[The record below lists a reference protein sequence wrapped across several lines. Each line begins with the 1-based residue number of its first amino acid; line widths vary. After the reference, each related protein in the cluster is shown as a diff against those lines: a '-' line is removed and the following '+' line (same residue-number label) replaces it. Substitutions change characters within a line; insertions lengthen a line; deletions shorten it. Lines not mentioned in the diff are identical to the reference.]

1 MVALK
6 YFRIFARIKG
16 TRIQIQ
22 VDKASETREQDFQPR
37 QLTTSSPIKLKNL
50 KTQTIFMKTK
60 LLISILS
67 VLCLSFLLSCNKN
80 EEKTLPQRT
89 VLIYMAGD
97 NSLSSFV
104 EYNMK
109 MIEEGCKN
117 ADLENGNIIAY
128 IDERGATPGLYQS
141 RKDKNGIVSRN
152 LIKEYEEEN
161 SASPENLRS
170 VITTVKEQFP
180 SESMGIVLWSHGTAW
195 LPSNLDSY
203 LRSFGQDGNN
213 YMELD
218 DLSYVLNDFHF
229 DFILFDACYMA
240 SVEVVYALRN
250 CTDYIIGSA
259 TEILAD
265 GFPYN
270 EITPMLLN
278 ADVTGIA
285 DSFYNHYD
293 QMSGVSRSASVSV
306 VKTSELDNLADAC
319 RNILSRQT
327 EESLYNIDLYQVQ
340 ALEYLTWNN
349 HKLYDMEDYLSQIAS
364 NEEYTN
370 LKTAMDKAIIYK
382 ACTPENYFAQCG
394 SIAIDKFSGLSIYAY
409 QKNYPKLNDW
419 YDQLEWAT
427 YVSK

>member
-1 MVALK
+1 
-6 YFRIFARIKG
+6 
-16 TRIQIQ
+16 
-22 VDKASETREQDFQPR
+22 
-37 QLTTSSPIKLKNL
+37 
-50 KTQTIFMKTK
+50 MKTK
-60 LLISILS
+60 LLISIIS

>member
-1 MVALK
+1 
-6 YFRIFARIKG
+6 
-16 TRIQIQ
+16 
-22 VDKASETREQDFQPR
+22 
-37 QLTTSSPIKLKNL
+37 
-50 KTQTIFMKTK
+50 MKTK

-128 IDERGATPGLYQS
+128 IDERGATPGLYQF

-240 SVEVVYALRN
+240 SIEVVYALRN

-382 ACTPENYFAQCG
+382 AYTPENYFAQCG

-409 QKNYPKLNDW
+409 QKNYPKLNGW
-419 YDQLEWAT
+419 YDHL
-427 YVSK
+427 

>member
-1 MVALK
+1 
-6 YFRIFARIKG
+6 
-16 TRIQIQ
+16 
-22 VDKASETREQDFQPR
+22 
-37 QLTTSSPIKLKNL
+37 
-50 KTQTIFMKTK
+50 MKTK

-128 IDERGATPGLYQS
+128 IDERGATPGLYQFQ
-141 RKDKNGIVSRN
+141 KDKNGIVSRN

-319 RNILSRQT
+319 QNILSRET

>member
-1 MVALK
+1 
-6 YFRIFARIKG
+6 
-16 TRIQIQ
+16 
-22 VDKASETREQDFQPR
+22 
-37 QLTTSSPIKLKNL
+37 
-50 KTQTIFMKTK
+50 MKTK

-128 IDERGATPGLYQS
+128 IDERGATPGLYQFQ
-141 RKDKNGIVSRN
+141 KDKNGIVSRN

-229 DFILFDACYMA
+229 DFILFDTCYMA

-319 RNILSRQT
+319 QNILSRQT

>member
-1 MVALK
+1 
-6 YFRIFARIKG
+6 
-16 TRIQIQ
+16 
-22 VDKASETREQDFQPR
+22 
-37 QLTTSSPIKLKNL
+37 
-50 KTQTIFMKTK
+50 MKTK

-128 IDERGATPGLYQS
+128 IDERGATPGLYQFQ
-141 RKDKNGIVSRN
+141 KDKNGIVSRN

-170 VITTVKEQFP
+170 VLTTVKEQFP

-195 LPSNLDSY
+195 LPSNLDSC

-394 SIAIDKFSGLSIYAY
+394 SITIDKFSGLSIYAY

>member
-1 MVALK
+1 
-6 YFRIFARIKG
+6 
-16 TRIQIQ
+16 
-22 VDKASETREQDFQPR
+22 
-37 QLTTSSPIKLKNL
+37 
-50 KTQTIFMKTK
+50 MKTK

-67 VLCLSFLLSCNKN
+67 VLCLSFFLSCNKN

-104 EYNMK
+104 EDNMK

-117 ADLENGNIIAY
+117 ADLGNGNIIAY
-128 IDERGATPGLYQS
+128 IDERGATPGLYQF

-240 SVEVVYALRN
+240 SIEVVYALRN

-394 SIAIDKFSGLSIYAY
+394 SITIDKFSGLSIYAY

>member
-1 MVALK
+1 
-6 YFRIFARIKG
+6 
-16 TRIQIQ
+16 
-22 VDKASETREQDFQPR
+22 
-37 QLTTSSPIKLKNL
+37 
-50 KTQTIFMKTK
+50 MKTK
-60 LLISILS
+60 HLLSILS
-67 VLCLSFLLSCNKN
+67 VLCLSFLLSCNKV

-89 VLIYMAGD
+89 VLIYIAGD
-97 NSLSSFV
+97 NSLSSFA
-104 EYNMK
+104 EYNMG
-109 MIEEGCKN
+109 MIEEGCKD
-117 ADLENGNIIAY
+117 ADLDNGNIIAY
-128 IDERGATPGLYQS
+128 IDTKNATPGLYQF
-141 RKDKNGIVSRN
+141 RKDKNGSVSRI

-180 SESMGIVLWSHGTAW
+180 SESMGLVLWSHGTAW
-195 LPSNLDSY
+195 FPSNLDSY

-213 YMELD
+213 HMELD
-218 DLSYVLNDFHF
+218 DLNYVLNDFHF

-259 TEILAD
+259 TEILAE

-285 DSFYNHYD
+285 DSFYNHYN
-293 QMSGVSRSASVSV
+293 QYSGISRSASVSI
-306 VKTSELDNLADAC
+306 VKTSEIDNLADAC
-319 RNILSRQT
+319 RNILSKQT

-349 HKLYDMEDYLSQIAS
+349 HKLYDMEDYLSQIAN

-382 ACTPENYFAQCG
+382 ACTPENYFAKCG
-394 SIAIDKFSGLSIYAY
+394 SITIDKFSGLSIYAY

>member
-1 MVALK
+1 
-6 YFRIFARIKG
+6 
-16 TRIQIQ
+16 
-22 VDKASETREQDFQPR
+22 
-37 QLTTSSPIKLKNL
+37 
-50 KTQTIFMKTK
+50 MKTK

-67 VLCLSFLLSCNKN
+67 VLCLSFFLSCNKN

-104 EYNMK
+104 EDNMK

-128 IDERGATPGLYQS
+128 IDTINATPGLYQF
-141 RKDKNGIVSRN
+141 RKDKNGIVSRV

-319 RNILSRQT
+319 RNILSKQT

-394 SIAIDKFSGLSIYAY
+394 SITIDKFSGLSIYAY

>member
-1 MVALK
+1 
-6 YFRIFARIKG
+6 
-16 TRIQIQ
+16 
-22 VDKASETREQDFQPR
+22 
-37 QLTTSSPIKLKNL
+37 
-50 KTQTIFMKTK
+50 MKTK

-128 IDERGATPGLYQS
+128 IDERGATPGLYRF

>member
-1 MVALK
+1 
-6 YFRIFARIKG
+6 
-16 TRIQIQ
+16 
-22 VDKASETREQDFQPR
+22 
-37 QLTTSSPIKLKNL
+37 
-50 KTQTIFMKTK
+50 MKTK

>member
-1 MVALK
+1 
-6 YFRIFARIKG
+6 
-16 TRIQIQ
+16 
-22 VDKASETREQDFQPR
+22 
-37 QLTTSSPIKLKNL
+37 
-50 KTQTIFMKTK
+50 MKTK

-128 IDERGATPGLYQS
+128 IDERGATPGLYRF

-250 CTDYIIGSA
+250 YTDYIIGSA

>member
-1 MVALK
+1 
-6 YFRIFARIKG
+6 
-16 TRIQIQ
+16 
-22 VDKASETREQDFQPR
+22 
-37 QLTTSSPIKLKNL
+37 
-50 KTQTIFMKTK
+50 MKTK

-128 IDERGATPGLYQS
+128 IDTINATPGLYQF
-141 RKDKNGIVSRN
+141 RKDKNGIVSRV

-319 RNILSRQT
+319 RNILSKQT

-394 SIAIDKFSGLSIYAY
+394 SITIDKFSGLSIYAY